1 MSSRPTE
8 QLSKLLNHAIRFLDA
23 VIYTNL
29 QKIGSFLQILRHD
42 FELRPFKPGKLADVH
57 V

>member
-1 MSSRPTE
+1 M
-8 QLSKLLNHAIRFLDA
+8 LNHAIRFLDA